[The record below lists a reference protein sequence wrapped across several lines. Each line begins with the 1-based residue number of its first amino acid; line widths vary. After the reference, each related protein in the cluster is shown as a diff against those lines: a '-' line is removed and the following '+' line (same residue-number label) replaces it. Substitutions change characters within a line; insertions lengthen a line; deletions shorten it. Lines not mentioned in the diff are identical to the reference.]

1 MSDECGRERGEGD
14 AASVEEA
21 QRVADAQRDPR
32 RFAVLYEA
40 NVDEVYAFVSR
51 RVGSRTDAE
60 DLTAT
65 VFHKA
70 LANLHRFEWRGIPFV
85 AWLMRIAA
93 NELADWARQ
102 RARPLPEMAA
112 QSTADLDVVERRAA
126 LFRSVRALPDDQR
139 RVVALRFAEQWTIKE
154 VAADLGRS
162 VGAVKQLQ
170 FRALTTLRAQLGD
183 DARLG
188 DDSG

>member
-1 MSDECGRERGEGD
+1 MSAECGHEPSDVE
-14 AASVEEA
+14 AAQVDEA
-21 QRVADAQRDPR
+21 QRVADAQRDPS

-40 NVDEVYAFVSR
+40 NVDAVYAFVAR

-70 LANLHRFEWRGIPFV
+70 LANLDRFEWRGVPFV

-102 RARPLPEMAA
+102 RARAVPAMAA
-112 QSTADLDVVERRAA
+112 QSTGDLDVVERRAA

-154 VAADLGRS
+154 IAADLGRS

-170 FRALTTLRAQLGD
+170 FRALSTLRAQLGD
-183 DARLG
+183 DAQVGG
-188 DDSG
+188 DDA

>member
-1 MSDECGRERGEGD
+1 MAEECGREHGD
-14 AASVEEA
+14 VEA
-21 QRVADAQRDPR
+21 QQVADAQRDPD

-65 VFHKA
+65 VFHQA
-70 LANLHRFEWRGIPFV
+70 LANLHRFEWRGVPFV
-85 AWLMRIAA
+85 AWLMRIAS
-93 NELADWARQ
+93 NELADWAHQ
-102 RARPLPEMAA
+102 RARPVPEVAA

-162 VGAVKQLQ
+162 IGAVKQLQ
-170 FRALTTLRAQLGD
+170 FRALSTLRAQLGD
-183 DARLG
+183 EHA
-188 DDSG
+188 

>member
-1 MSDECGRERGEGD
+1 MAAECGREGSD
-14 AASVEEA
+14 VEA

-32 RFAVLYEA
+32 RFAALYEA

-65 VFHKA
+65 VFHNA
-70 LANLHRFEWRGIPFV
+70 LANLHRFEWRGVPFV

-102 RARPLPEMAA
+102 RARPVPQVAA
-112 QSTADLDVVERRAA
+112 QSTADLDAVERRAA

-170 FRALTTLRAQLGD
+170 FRALSTLRAQLGD
-183 DARLG
+183 TQLG
-188 DDSG
+188 DTQLGDEHA

>member
-1 MSDECGRERGEGD
+1 MAEECGREHGD
-14 AASVEEA
+14 VEA
-21 QRVADAQRDPR
+21 QQVADAQRDPR

-65 VFHKA
+65 VFHQA
-70 LANLHRFEWRGIPFV
+70 LANLHRFEWRGVPFV
-85 AWLMRIAA
+85 AWLMRIAS

-102 RARPLPEMAA
+102 RARPVPEVAA

-170 FRALTTLRAQLGD
+170 FRALSTLRAQLGD
-183 DARLG
+183 EHA
-188 DDSG
+188 

>member
-1 MSDECGRERGEGD
+1 MTAECGREGSD
-14 AASVEEA
+14 VEA

-32 RFAVLYEA
+32 RFAALYEA

-65 VFHKA
+65 VFHNA
-70 LANLHRFEWRGIPFV
+70 LANLHRFEWRGVPFV

-102 RARPLPEMAA
+102 RARPVPQVAA
-112 QSTADLDVVERRAA
+112 QSTACPIA
-126 LFRSVRALPDDQR
+126 
-139 RVVALRFAEQWTIKE
+139 
-154 VAADLGRS
+154 
-162 VGAVKQLQ
+162 
-170 FRALTTLRAQLGD
+170 
-183 DARLG
+183 
-188 DDSG
+188 DDSTVSQAVGSPMAGKVEGTATPSRSM

>member
-1 MSDECGRERGEGD
+1 MSADCGREGSD
-14 AASVEEA
+14 VEA
-21 QRVADAQRDPR
+21 QHIADAQRDPR
-32 RFAVLYEA
+32 RFGVLYEA

-51 RVGSRTDAE
+51 RVGNRTDAE
-60 DLTAT
+60 DVTAT

-70 LANLHRFEWRGIPFV
+70 LANLHRFEWRGVPFV

-102 RARPLPEMAA
+102 RARPLPELAA
-112 QSTADLDVVERRAA
+112 QSTAELDVVERRAA

-139 RVVALRFAEQWTIKE
+139 RVVTLRFAEQWTIKE

-170 FRALTTLRAQLGD
+170 FRALSTLRAQLGD
-183 DARLG
+183 DAQVG
-188 DDSG
+188 DENG